1 MEAGIADGVVALSL
15 RFFHKLV
22 VGFVEKTLKVDQM
35 FEIFQMLHLFFPK
48 KDFRI
53 VGGAHPSPLGFTTF
67 ESANAML

>member
-1 MEAGIADGVVALSL
+1 MLSLSL
-15 RFFHKLV
+15 RLLHKRV

-53 VGGAHPSPLGFTTF
+53 YGGAHPSPLGFTTV